1 MTAVTAPSDALR
13 RLLDLLA
20 SGASTEQLAHVVV
33 AARAEGALG
42 AADLAALANAG
53 ELALRIRETL
63 AEHRRREAQL
73 VALFDT
79 ASELAGLS
87 EPDTVLR
94 SIVRRARALLGV
106 DVSYLSLNNEAEG
119 KTYVRVSDG
128 SVSAEFQQI
137 VLGMGEGLGGLVA
150 QTARPYATS
159 DYFND
164 DRFRH
169 TRHIDSGVKDEGL
182 TAILGVP
189 LAIGSKVLGVLF
201 ASDRAAR
208 EFSADEVALLSSLA
222 DHAAIAL
229 DSANLLDQT
238 RRAVAELNE
247 ANATI
252 RAHNEAME
260 RAEDAHDR
268 LTDLVLR
275 GGDLPDVAA
284 AVAGVLRGALT
295 VFDTDGAVLANSAE
309 PARHDPVA
317 LAASRAAGRAVS
329 TVSNSD
335 TWVCSVQAGPELL
348 GSLVLTGRADLA
360 DPDRRLFERAG
371 VVTALLLM
379 LRRSVVRAEDEVRGE
394 LLTDLLTA
402 PGRNPRALLA
412 RGRRLGIDLAAP
424 HAVLAVHADDV
435 SRRRLASAAARHAT
449 LVGVHA
455 EEVVLLGSGDPDEL
469 ARRVAADLGAVT
481 GHPVTVG
488 AAGPAAGP
496 EALAAAHAE
505 AARCV
510 RALLAL
516 GRPGEGAAMAGLG
529 FLGQLLG
536 DQADLG
542 AFVRATLGPVLG
554 YDERRGTELVA
565 TLRAY
570 FASGS
575 QLARTKDV
583 LHVHV
588 NTVVQR
594 LERVASL
601 LGEDW
606 QAPDRALEIQ
616 LALRLHRLG

>member
-1 MTAVTAPSDALR
+1 MNNTLFPNTTHYR
-13 RLLDLLA
+13 
-20 SGASTEQLAHVVV
+20 T
-33 AARAEGALG
+33 LG
-42 AADLAALANAG
+42 AADLAALASAG

-73 VALFDT
+73 TALFET
-79 ASELAGLS
+79 ASELAALS
-87 EPDTVLR
+87 DPDTVLR

-106 DVSYLSLNNEAEG
+106 DVSYLSLNDEAEN

-164 DRFRH
+164 DRFKH
-169 TRHIDSGVKDEGL
+169 TRHIDSGVEDEGL

-189 LAIGSKVLGVLF
+189 LAIGPKVLGVLF
-201 ASDRAAR
+201 ASDRATR

-247 ANATI
+247 ANAT
-252 RAHNEAME
+252 ME

-275 GGDLPDVAA
+275 GGDLPDVADAVA
-284 AVAGVLRGALT
+284 AVLHGSLT
-295 VFDTDGAVLANSAE
+295 VYDADGTLLASSA
-309 PARHDPVA
+309 DPVA
-317 LAASRAAGRAVS
+317 LDPDALAAARTTGRAVS
-329 TVSNSD
+329 TKDN
-335 TWVCSVQAGPELL
+335 WVCAVQAGPELL
-348 GSLVLTGRADLA
+348 GSLVLAGRAGLS

-412 RGRRLGIDLAAP
+412 RGRRLGIDLSAP
-424 HAVLAVHADDV
+424 HAVLVAHADGG
-435 SRRRLASAAARHAT
+435 SRRRVASAAARHAT

-455 EEVVLLGSGDPDEL
+455 EEVVLLATGDPDEL
-469 ARRVAADLGAVT
+469 ARRIAADLGSAT
-481 GHPVTVG
+481 GRPVTVG
-488 AAGPAAGP
+488 AAGPASGP
-496 EALAAAHAE
+496 SAIAEAHAE

-516 GRPGEGAAMAGLG
+516 GRSGEGAAMAGLG

-536 DQADLG
+536 DRADLD
-542 AFVRATLGPVLG
+542 AFVRQTLGPVLD

-570 FASGS
+570 FANGA

-606 QAPDRALEIQ
+606 QVPDRALEIQ
-616 LALRLHRLG
+616 LALRLHRLASPR

>member
-1 MTAVTAPSDALR
+1 MGPPGGGPAGAGAPR
-13 RLLDLLA
+13 P
-20 SGASTEQLAHVVV
+20 
-33 AARAEGALG
+33 
-42 AADLAALANAG
+42 AADLAALASAG

-73 VALFDT
+73 TALFET
-79 ASELAGLS
+79 ASELAALS
-87 EPDTVLR
+87 DPDTVLR

-106 DVSYLSLNNEAEG
+106 DVSYLSLNDEAEN

-164 DRFRH
+164 DRFKH
-169 TRHIDSGVKDEGL
+169 TRHIDSGVEDEGL

-189 LAIGSKVLGVLF
+189 LAIGPKVLGVLF
-201 ASDRAAR
+201 ASDRATR

-247 ANATI
+247 ANAT
-252 RAHNEAME
+252 ME

-275 GGDLPDVAA
+275 GGDLPDVADAVA
-284 AVAGVLRGALT
+284 AVLHGSLT
-295 VFDTDGAVLANSAE
+295 VYDADGTLLASSATPVVL
-309 PARHDPVA
+309 DPDA
-317 LAASRAAGRAVS
+317 LAAARTTGRAVS
-329 TVSNSD
+329 TKDN
-335 TWVCSVQAGPELL
+335 WVCAVQAGPELL
-348 GSLVLTGRADLA
+348 GSLVLAGRAGLS

-412 RGRRLGIDLAAP
+412 RGRRLGIDLSAP
-424 HAVLAVHADDV
+424 HAVLVAHADGG
-435 SRRRLASAAARHAT
+435 SRRRVASAAARHAT

-455 EEVVLLGSGDPDEL
+455 EEVVLLATGDPDEL
-469 ARRVAADLGAVT
+469 ARRIAADLGSAT
-481 GHPVTVG
+481 GRPVTVG
-488 AAGPAAGP
+488 AAGPASGP
-496 EALAAAHAE
+496 SAIAEAHAE

-516 GRPGEGAAMAGLG
+516 GRSGEGAAMAGLG

-536 DQADLG
+536 DRADLD
-542 AFVRATLGPVLG
+542 AFVRQTLGPVLD

-570 FASGS
+570 FANGA

-606 QAPDRALEIQ
+606 QVPDRALEIQ
-616 LALRLHRLG
+616 LALRLHRLASPR

>member
-33 AARAEGALG
+33 AARAGGTLG
-42 AADLAALANAG
+42 PADLAALASAG

-73 VALFDT
+73 TALFET
-79 ASELAGLS
+79 ASELAALS
-87 EPDTVLR
+87 DPDTVLR

-119 KTYVRVSDG
+119 KTYIRVSDG

-137 VLGMGEGLGGLVA
+137 VLGLGEGLGGLVA

-159 DYFND
+159 DYFTD
-164 DRFRH
+164 ERFKH
-169 TRHIDSGVKDEGL
+169 TRHIDSGVQDEGL

-189 LAIGSKVLGVLF
+189 LAIGPKVLGVLF

-247 ANATI
+247 ANAT
-252 RAHNEAME
+252 ME

-275 GGDLPDVAA
+275 GGDLPDVAD
-284 AVAGVLRGALT
+284 AVAGVLHGDLT
-295 VFDTDGAVLANSAE
+295 VYDADGTLLASSSA
-309 PARHDPVA
+309 PVPLDADA
-317 LAASRAAGRAVS
+317 LAAARASGRAVS
-329 TVSNSD
+329 TKDS
-335 TWVCSVQAGPELL
+335 WVCAVQAGPELL
-348 GSLVLTGRADLA
+348 GSLVLAGRAGLS

-402 PGRNPRALLA
+402 PDRNPRALLA
-412 RGRRLGIDLAAP
+412 RGRRLGIDLSAP
-424 HAVLAVHADDV
+424 HAVLVAHADGG
-435 SRRRLASAAARHAT
+435 SRRRVASAAARHAT

-455 EEVVLLGSGDPDEL
+455 EEVVLLAAGDPDEL
-469 ARRVAADLGAVT
+469 ARRVAADLGSVT
-481 GHPVTVG
+481 GRPVTVG
-488 AAGPAAGP
+488 AAGPAGGP
-496 EALAAAHAE
+496 SAIADAHGE

-516 GRPGEGAAMAGLG
+516 GRTGEGAAMAGLG

-536 DQADLG
+536 DRADLD
-542 AFVRATLGPVLG
+542 AFVRRTLGPVLD

-570 FASGS
+570 FANGA

-606 QAPDRALEIQ
+606 QGPDRALEIQ
-616 LALRLHRLG
+616 LALRLHRLGAPR

>member
-42 AADLAALANAG
+42 AADLAALASAG

-73 VALFDT
+73 TALFET
-79 ASELAGLS
+79 ASELAALS
-87 EPDTVLR
+87 DPDTVLR

-119 KTYVRVSDG
+119 KTYIRVSDG

-164 DRFRH
+164 DRFKH
-169 TRHIDSGVKDEGL
+169 TRHIDSGVQDEGL

-189 LAIGSKVLGVLF
+189 LAIGPKVLGVLF

-247 ANATI
+247 ANAT
-252 RAHNEAME
+252 ME

-275 GGDLPDVAA
+275 GGDLPDVAD
-284 AVAGVLRGALT
+284 AVAGVLHGDLT
-295 VFDTDGAVLANSAE
+295 VYDADGTLLASSSA
-309 PARHDPVA
+309 PVA
-317 LAASRAAGRAVS
+317 LDADALAAARAAGRAVS
-329 TVSNSD
+329 TKDN
-335 TWVCSVQAGPELL
+335 WVCAVQAGPELL
-348 GSLVLTGRADLA
+348 GSLVLAGRAGLG

-412 RGRRLGIDLAAP
+412 RGRRLGIDLSSP
-424 HAVLAVHADDV
+424 HAVLVAHADGG
-435 SRRRLASAAARHAT
+435 SRRRVASAAARHAT

-455 EEVVLLGSGDPDEL
+455 EEVVLLAAGDPDEL
-469 ARRVAADLGAVT
+469 ARRVAADLGSAT
-481 GHPVTVG
+481 GRPVTVG
-488 AAGPAAGP
+488 AAGPASGP
-496 EALAAAHAE
+496 SAIADAHAE

-516 GRPGEGAAMAGLG
+516 GRTGEGAAMAGLG

-536 DQADLG
+536 DRADLD
-542 AFVRATLGPVLG
+542 AFVRRTLGPVLD

-570 FASGS
+570 FANGS

-616 LALRLHRLG
+616 LALRLHRLGTPR

>member
-1 MTAVTAPSDALR
+1 MTAVTAPTDALR

-20 SGASTEQLAHVVV
+20 SGASSEQLAHVVV
-33 AARAEGALG
+33 TARAEGALG
-42 AADLAALANAG
+42 AADLAELAGAG

-73 VALFDT
+73 GALFDT
-79 ASELAGLS
+79 ASELAALS
-87 EPDTVLR
+87 DPDTVLR

-106 DVSYLSLNNEAEG
+106 DVSYLSLNKEAEN

-150 QTARPYATS
+150 QTARPYATA

-164 DRFRH
+164 DRFKH

-189 LAIGSKVLGVLF
+189 LAIGPKVLGVLF
-201 ASDRAAR
+201 ASDRGAR
-208 EFSADEVALLSSLA
+208 EFSPDEVALLSSLA

-252 RAHNEAME
+252 RAQNAAME

-284 AVAGVLRGALT
+284 AVAGVLHGDLT
-295 VFDTDGAVLANSAE
+295 VYDADGTLLAGSAE
-309 PARHDPVA
+309 PAPLDPAA
-317 LAASRAAGRAVS
+317 LAAARSGRAVS
-329 TVSNSD
+329 TVD
-335 TWVCSVQAGPELL
+335 TWVCAVQAGPELL
-348 GSLVLTGRADLA
+348 GSLVLAGRDGLTG
-360 DPDRRLFERAG
+360 PDRRLFERAG

-394 LLTDLLTA
+394 LLTDLLSA
-402 PGRNPRALLA
+402 PDRNPRALLA
-412 RGRRLGIDLAAP
+412 RGRRLGIDLSAP
-424 HAVLAVHADDV
+424 HAVLVVHADGA
-435 SRRRLASAAARHAT
+435 SRRRLAGAAARHAT

-455 EEVVLLGSGDPDEL
+455 EEVVLLGAGDPDEL
-469 ARRVAADLGAVT
+469 ARRVAADLGSAT
-481 GHPVTVG
+481 GRPVTVG
-488 AAGPAAGP
+488 AAGPASGP
-496 EALAAAHAE
+496 AAIASAHGE

-516 GRPGEGAAMAGLG
+516 GRTGEGAAMAGLG

-536 DQADLG
+536 DHADLG
-542 AFVRATLGPVLG
+542 AFVRQTLGPVLD

-570 FASGS
+570 FANGS

-616 LALRLHRLG
+616 LALRVHRLGR

>member
-1 MTAVTAPSDALR
+1 
-13 RLLDLLA
+13 
-20 SGASTEQLAHVVV
+20 V

-42 AADLAALANAG
+42 AADLAALAGAG

-63 AEHRRREAQL
+63 EEHRRREAQL
-73 VALFDT
+73 GALFDT
-79 ASELAGLS
+79 ASELAALS
-87 EPDTVLR
+87 DPDTVLR

-106 DVSYLSLNNEAEG
+106 DVSYLSLNDEAEN

-159 DYFND
+159 DYFHD
-164 DRFRH
+164 DRFKH
-169 TRHIDSGVKDEGL
+169 TRHIDSGVQDEGL

-189 LAIGSKVLGVLF
+189 LAIGPKVLGVLF
-201 ASDRAAR
+201 ASDRGTR
-208 EFSADEVALLSSLA
+208 DFSADEVALLSSLA

-252 RAHNEAME
+252 RAHTEAME
-260 RAEDAHDR
+260 RAQDAHDR

-284 AVAGVLRGALT
+284 AVAGVLHGDLT
-295 VFDTDGAVLANSAE
+295 VYDADRTLLAGSAE
-309 PARHDPVA
+309 PAALDPDA
-317 LAASRAAGRAVS
+317 LAAARAAGRAVS
-329 TVSNSD
+329 TKD
-335 TWVCSVQAGPELL
+335 TWVCAVQAGPELL
-348 GSLVLTGRADLA
+348 GSLVLAGRDGLT

-402 PGRNPRALLA
+402 PDRNPRALLA
-412 RGRRLGIDLAAP
+412 RGRRLGIDLSAP
-424 HAVLAVHADDV
+424 HAVLVAHADGG
-435 SRRRLASAAARHAT
+435 SRRRVASAAARHAT

-455 EEVVLLGSGDPDEL
+455 EEVVLLGTGDPDEL
-469 ARRVAADLGAVT
+469 ARRVAADLGAAT
-481 GHPVTVG
+481 GRPVTVG
-488 AAGPAAGP
+488 AAGPASGP
-496 EALAAAHAE
+496 SAIAAAHGE

-516 GRPGEGAAMAGLG
+516 GRTGEGAAMAGLG

-536 DQADLG
+536 DHADLDG
-542 AFVRATLGPVLG
+542 FVRQTLGPVLD
-554 YDERRGTELVA
+554 YDARRGTELVA

-601 LGEDW
+601 LGEEW

-616 LALRLHRLG
+616 LALRVHRLREA

>member
-33 AARAEGALG
+33 AARAQGALD
-42 AADLAALANAG
+42 AADLAALASAG

-73 VALFDT
+73 TALFET
-79 ASELAGLS
+79 ASELAALS
-87 EPDTVLR
+87 DPDTVLR

-164 DRFRH
+164 DRFKH
-169 TRHIDSGVKDEGL
+169 TRHIDSGVQDEGL

-189 LAIGSKVLGVLF
+189 LAIGPKVLGVLF
-201 ASDRAAR
+201 ASDRTSR

-247 ANATI
+247 ANAT
-252 RAHNEAME
+252 ME

-275 GGDLPDVAA
+275 GGDLPDVAD
-284 AVAGVLRGALT
+284 AVADVLHGDLT
-295 VFDTDGAVLANSAE
+295 VYDADGTLLASSA
-309 PARHDPVA
+309 DPVA
-317 LAASRAAGRAVS
+317 LDPDALAAARTTGRAVS
-329 TVSNSD
+329 TRDN
-335 TWVCSVQAGPELL
+335 WVCAVQAGPELL
-348 GSLVLTGRADLA
+348 GSLVLAGRAGLG

-412 RGRRLGIDLAAP
+412 RGRRLGIDLSAP
-424 HAVLAVHADDV
+424 HAVLVAHADGG
-435 SRRRLASAAARHAT
+435 SRRRVASAAARHAT

-455 EEVVLLGSGDPDEL
+455 EEVVLLAAGDPDEL
-469 ARRVAADLGAVT
+469 ARRVAADLGSAT
-481 GHPVTVG
+481 GRPVTVG
-488 AAGPAAGP
+488 AAGPAGGP
-496 EALAAAHAE
+496 SAIADAHAE

-516 GRPGEGAAMAGLG
+516 GRTGEGAAMTGLG

-536 DQADLG
+536 DRADLD
-542 AFVRATLGPVLG
+542 AFVRRTLGPVLD

-570 FASGS
+570 FANGS

-616 LALRLHRLG
+616 LALRLHRLGAPR

>member
-1 MTAVTAPSDALR
+1 MTAVTAPTDALR

-20 SGASTEQLAHVVV
+20 SGASSEQLAHVVV
-33 AARAEGALG
+33 AARAEGGLD
-42 AADLAALANAG
+42 AAGLAALAGAG
-53 ELALRIRETL
+53 EQALRIRETL

-73 VALFDT
+73 AALFDT
-79 ASELAGLS
+79 ASELAALS
-87 EPDTVLR
+87 DPDTVLR

-119 KTYVRVSDG
+119 KTYIRVSDG

-150 QTARPYATS
+150 QTARPYATA

-164 DRFRH
+164 DRFKH
-169 TRHIDSGVKDEGL
+169 TRHIDSGVEDEGL

-189 LAIGSKVLGVLF
+189 LAIGPKVLGVLF
-201 ASDRAAR
+201 ASDRATR

-238 RRAVAELNE
+238 RRAVAELND
-247 ANATI
+247 ANAT
-252 RAHNEAME
+252 ME

-275 GGDLPDVAA
+275 GGDLPDVAD
-284 AVAGVLRGALT
+284 AVAGVLHGDLT
-295 VFDTDGAVLANSAE
+295 VYDADGTLLASSA
-309 PARHDPVA
+309 DPVA
-317 LAASRAAGRAVS
+317 LDPDALAAARTTGRAVS
-329 TVSNSD
+329 TKDN
-335 TWVCSVQAGPELL
+335 WVCAVQAGPELL
-348 GSLVLTGRADLA
+348 GSLVLAGRPGLT

-402 PGRNPRALLA
+402 PDRNPRALLA
-412 RGRRLGIDLAAP
+412 RGRRLGIDLSAP
-424 HAVLAVHADDV
+424 HAVLVAHADGG

-455 EEVVLLGSGDPDEL
+455 EEVVLLGTGDPDEL
-469 ARRVAADLGAVT
+469 ARRVAADLGSVT
-481 GHPVTVG
+481 GRPVTVG
-488 AAGPAAGP
+488 AAGPASGP
-496 EALAAAHAE
+496 SAIADAHAE

-516 GRPGEGAAMAGLG
+516 GRAGEGAAMAGLG

-536 DQADLG
+536 DRADLD
-542 AFVRATLGPVLG
+542 AFVRQTLGPVLD

-570 FASGS
+570 FANGS

-616 LALRLHRLG
+616 LALRLHRLRDA

>member
-42 AADLAALANAG
+42 AADLAALASAG

-73 VALFDT
+73 TALFET
-79 ASELAGLS
+79 ASELAALS
-87 EPDTVLR
+87 DPDTVLR

-106 DVSYLSLNNEAEG
+106 DVSYLSLNDEAEN

-164 DRFRH
+164 DRFKH
-169 TRHIDSGVKDEGL
+169 TRHIDSGVEDEGL

-189 LAIGSKVLGVLF
+189 LAIGPKVLGVLF
-201 ASDRAAR
+201 ASDRATR

-247 ANATI
+247 ANAT
-252 RAHNEAME
+252 ME

-275 GGDLPDVAA
+275 GGDLPDVADAVA
-284 AVAGVLRGALT
+284 AVLHGSLT
-295 VFDTDGAVLANSAE
+295 VYDADGTLLASSATPVVL
-309 PARHDPVA
+309 DPDA
-317 LAASRAAGRAVS
+317 LAAARTTGRAVS
-329 TVSNSD
+329 TKDN
-335 TWVCSVQAGPELL
+335 WVCAVQAGPELL
-348 GSLVLTGRADLA
+348 GSLVLAGRAGLS

-412 RGRRLGIDLAAP
+412 RGRRLGIDLSAP
-424 HAVLAVHADDV
+424 HAVLVAHADGG
-435 SRRRLASAAARHAT
+435 SRRRVASAAARHAT

-455 EEVVLLGSGDPDEL
+455 EEVVLLATGDPDEL
-469 ARRVAADLGAVT
+469 ARRIAADLGSAT
-481 GHPVTVG
+481 GRPVTVG
-488 AAGPAAGP
+488 AAGPASGP
-496 EALAAAHAE
+496 SAIAEAHAE

-516 GRPGEGAAMAGLG
+516 GRSGEGAAMAGLG

-536 DQADLG
+536 DRADLD
-542 AFVRATLGPVLG
+542 AFVRQTLGPVLD

-570 FASGS
+570 FANGA

-606 QAPDRALEIQ
+606 QVPDRALEIQ
-616 LALRLHRLG
+616 LALRLHRLASPR

>member
-1 MTAVTAPSDALR
+1 MTGVTAPSDALR

-20 SGASTEQLAHVVV
+20 SGAGSEQLAQVVV
-33 AARAEGALG
+33 AARTSGGLAGD
-42 AADLAALANAG
+42 DLAALASASQ
-53 ELALRIRETL
+53 LALRIRGTL

-73 VALFDT
+73 GALFET
-79 ASELAGLS
+79 AGELARLS

-106 DVSYLSLNNEAEG
+106 DVSYLSLNDEAAG
-119 KTYVRVSDG
+119 KTHIRVSDG

-150 QTARPYATS
+150 LTARPYSTA
-159 DYFND
+159 DYFRD
-164 DRFRH
+164 ERFRH
-169 TRHIDSGVKDEGL
+169 TRHIDSGVQDEGL

-189 LAIGSKVLGVLF
+189 LAIGSKVLGVLY
-201 ASDRAAR
+201 AADRAAR

-229 DSANLLDQT
+229 DSAHHL
-238 RRAVAELNE
+238 AELNE

-252 RAHNEAME
+252 RAHNEAMQ

-268 LTDLVLR
+268 LMDLVLR
-275 GGDLPDVAA
+275 GGDVPDVAA
-284 AVAGVLRGALT
+284 AVADVLRGDLT
-295 VFDTDGAVLANSAE
+295 VFDADGTI
-309 PARHDPVA
+309 
-317 LAASRAAGRAVS
+317 LAASATASTVDAEALVAARATGRAVS
-329 TVSNSD
+329 TKD
-335 TWVCSVQAGPELL
+335 RWVCAVQAGPELL
-348 GSLVLTGRADLA
+348 GSLVLAGRTGLA

-379 LRRSVVRAEDEVRGE
+379 LRRSVAKAEDEVRGE

-402 PGRNPRALLA
+402 PGRNPGALLA

-424 HAVLAVHADDV
+424 HAVLLVHCEDV
-435 SRRRLASAAARHAT
+435 SRRRLAGAAARHAT

-455 EEVVLLGSGDPDEL
+455 EEVVLLGPGDPGTL
-469 ARRVAADLGAVT
+469 ARRVAADLSTAT
-481 GHPVTVG
+481 GQVVTVG

-496 EALAAAHAE
+496 DALAAAHGE
-505 AARCV
+505 AARCL

-516 GRPGEGAAMAGLG
+516 GRAGEGAAMADLG

-536 DQADLG
+536 EHADLS
-542 AFVRATLGPVLG
+542 AFVTATLGPVLD
-554 YDERRGTELVA
+554 YDARRGTELTA

-570 FASGS
+570 FAGGA
-575 QLARTKDV
+575 QLARAKEV

-594 LERVASL
+594 LERIASL

-606 QAPDRALEIQ
+606 QSPDRALEIQ
-616 LALRLHRLG
+616 LALRLHRLGAH

>member
-42 AADLAALANAG
+42 PADLAALASAG

-73 VALFDT
+73 TALFET
-79 ASELAGLS
+79 ASELAALS
-87 EPDTVLR
+87 DPDTVLR

-106 DVSYLSLNNEAEG
+106 DVSYLSLNDEAEG
-119 KTYVRVSDG
+119 KTYIRVSDG

-164 DRFRH
+164 DRFKH
-169 TRHIDSGVKDEGL
+169 TRHIDSGVEDEGL

-189 LAIGSKVLGVLF
+189 LAIGPKVLGVLF

-247 ANATI
+247 ANAT
-252 RAHNEAME
+252 ME

-284 AVAGVLRGALT
+284 AVAAVLHGNLT
-295 VFDTDGAVLANSAE
+295 VYDADGSLLASSAV
-309 PARHDPVA
+309 PVA
-317 LAASRAAGRAVS
+317 LDPHALAAARSTGRAVS
-329 TVSNSD
+329 TKDS
-335 TWVCSVQAGPELL
+335 WVCAVQAGPELL
-348 GSLVLTGRADLA
+348 GSLVLAGRAGLS

-412 RGRRLGIDLAAP
+412 RGRRLGIDLSAP
-424 HAVLAVHADDV
+424 HAVLVAHADGG
-435 SRRRLASAAARHAT
+435 SRRRVASAAARHAT

-455 EEVVLLGSGDPDEL
+455 EEVVLLATGDPDEL
-469 ARRVAADLGAVT
+469 ARRVAADLGSAT
-481 GHPVTVG
+481 GRPVTVG
-488 AAGPAAGP
+488 AAGPASGP
-496 EALAAAHAE
+496 SAIAEAHAE

-516 GRPGEGAAMAGLG
+516 GRTGEGAAMAGLG

-536 DQADLG
+536 DRADLDV
-542 AFVRATLGPVLG
+542 FVRRTLGPVLD
-554 YDERRGTELVA
+554 YDERRGTELIA

-570 FASGS
+570 FANGA

-616 LALRLHRLG
+616 LALRLHRLAPPR

>member
-73 VALFDT
+73 TALFET

-119 KTYVRVSDG
+119 KTYIRVSDG

-150 QTARPYATS
+150 QTARPYSTA

-164 DRFRH
+164 ERFRH

-189 LAIGSKVLGVLF
+189 LAIGPKVLGVLF
-201 ASDRAAR
+201 ASDRGTR

-295 VFDTDGAVLANSAE
+295 VFDTEGAVLANSAE

-329 TVSNSD
+329 TKDS
-335 TWVCSVQAGPELL
+335 WVCSVQAGPELL

-412 RGRRLGIDLAAP
+412 RGRRLGIDLATP
-424 HAVLAVHADDV
+424 HAVLVLHSGDV
-435 SRRRLASAAARHAT
+435 SRRRLASAAVRHAT

-455 EEVVLLGSGDPDEL
+455 EEVVLLGTGDPGEL

-481 GHPVTVG
+481 GRPVTVG
-488 AAGPAAGP
+488 AAGPASGP

-516 GRPGEGAAMAGLG
+516 GRTGDGADMAGLG

-542 AFVRATLGPVLG
+542 AFVRATLGPVLD

-594 LERVASL
+594 LERIASL

>member
-33 AARAEGALG
+33 AARAEGTLG
-42 AADLAALANAG
+42 AADLAALASAG

-73 VALFDT
+73 TALFET
-79 ASELAGLS
+79 ASELAALS
-87 EPDTVLR
+87 DPDTVLR

-106 DVSYLSLNNEAEG
+106 DVSYLSLNDEAEN

-164 DRFRH
+164 DRFKH
-169 TRHIDSGVKDEGL
+169 TRHIDSGVEDEGL

-189 LAIGSKVLGVLF
+189 LAIGPKVLGVLF
-201 ASDRAAR
+201 ASDRATR

-247 ANATI
+247 ANAT
-252 RAHNEAME
+252 ME

-275 GGDLPDVAA
+275 GGDLPDVADAVA
-284 AVAGVLRGALT
+284 AVLHGSLT
-295 VFDTDGAVLANSAE
+295 VYDADGTLLASSA
-309 PARHDPVA
+309 DPVA
-317 LAASRAAGRAVS
+317 LDPDALAAARTTGRAVS
-329 TVSNSD
+329 TKDN
-335 TWVCSVQAGPELL
+335 WVCAVQAGPELL
-348 GSLVLTGRADLA
+348 GSLVLAGRAGLS

-412 RGRRLGIDLAAP
+412 RGRRLGIDLSAP
-424 HAVLAVHADDV
+424 HAVLVAHADGG
-435 SRRRLASAAARHAT
+435 SRRRVASAAARHAT

-455 EEVVLLGSGDPDEL
+455 EEVVLLATGDPDEL
-469 ARRVAADLGAVT
+469 ARRIAADLGSAT
-481 GHPVTVG
+481 GRPVTVG
-488 AAGPAAGP
+488 AAGPASGP
-496 EALAAAHAE
+496 SAIAEAHAE

-516 GRPGEGAAMAGLG
+516 GRSGEGAAMAGLG

-536 DQADLG
+536 DRADLD
-542 AFVRATLGPVLG
+542 AFVRQTLGPVLD

-570 FASGS
+570 FANGA

-606 QAPDRALEIQ
+606 QVPDRALEIQ
-616 LALRLHRLG
+616 LALRLHRLASPR

>member
-1 MTAVTAPSDALR
+1 M
-13 RLLDLLA
+13 
-20 SGASTEQLAHVVV
+20 
-33 AARAEGALG
+33 
-42 AADLAALANAG
+42 
-53 ELALRIRETL
+53 RIRETL

-73 VALFDT
+73 TALFAT
-79 ASELAGLS
+79 ASELAALS
-87 EPDTVLR
+87 DPDTVLR

-119 KTYVRVSDG
+119 KTYIRVSDG

-164 DRFRH
+164 DRFNH
-169 TRHIDSGVKDEGL
+169 TRHIDSGVQDEGL

-189 LAIGSKVLGVLF
+189 LAIGPKVLGVLF

-247 ANATI
+247 ANAT
-252 RAHNEAME
+252 ME

-275 GGDLPDVAA
+275 GGDLPDVAD
-284 AVAGVLRGALT
+284 AVADVLHGNLT
-295 VFDTDGAVLANSAE
+295 VYDADGTLLASSAA
-309 PARHDPVA
+309 PVPLDPDA
-317 LAASRAAGRAVS
+317 LAAARSSGRAVS
-329 TVSNSD
+329 TKDN
-335 TWVCSVQAGPELL
+335 WVCAVQAGPELL
-348 GSLVLTGRADLA
+348 GSLVLAGRAGLS

-412 RGRRLGIDLAAP
+412 RGRRLGIDLSAP
-424 HAVLAVHADDV
+424 HAVLVAHADGG

-455 EEVVLLGSGDPDEL
+455 EEVVLLAAGDPDEL
-469 ARRVAADLGAVT
+469 ARRAAADLGSVT
-481 GHPVTVG
+481 GRPVTVG
-488 AAGPAAGP
+488 AAGPASGP
-496 EALAAAHAE
+496 SAIADAHAE

-516 GRPGEGAAMAGLG
+516 GRTGEGAAMTGLG

-536 DQADLG
+536 DRADLD
-542 AFVRATLGPVLG
+542 AFVRQTLGPVLD

-570 FASGS
+570 FANGS

-606 QAPDRALEIQ
+606 QAPDRSLEIQ
-616 LALRLHRLG
+616 LALRLHRLGAPR

>member
-33 AARAEGALG
+33 AARAEGALD
-42 AADLAALANAG
+42 AADLAALASAG

-73 VALFDT
+73 TALFET
-79 ASELAGLS
+79 ASELAALS
-87 EPDTVLR
+87 DPDTVLR

-106 DVSYLSLNNEAEG
+106 DVSYLSLNHEAEN

-164 DRFRH
+164 DRFKH
-169 TRHIDSGVKDEGL
+169 TRHIDSGVADEGL

-189 LAIGSKVLGVLF
+189 LAIGPKVLGVLF
-201 ASDRAAR
+201 ASDRSTR

-229 DSANLLDQT
+229 DNANLLDQT

-247 ANATI
+247 ANAT
-252 RAHNEAME
+252 ME

-284 AVAGVLRGALT
+284 AVADVLHGNLT
-295 VFDTDGAVLANSAE
+295 VYDADGTLLASSA
-309 PARHDPVA
+309 APVA
-317 LAASRAAGRAVS
+317 LDPDALAAARSTGRAVS
-329 TVSNSD
+329 TKDN
-335 TWVCSVQAGPELL
+335 WVCAVQAGPELL
-348 GSLVLTGRADLA
+348 GSLVLAGRPGLGN
-360 DPDRRLFERAG
+360 PDRRLFERAG

-412 RGRRLGIDLAAP
+412 RGRRLGIDLSAP
-424 HAVLAVHADDV
+424 HAVLVAHADGG
-435 SRRRLASAAARHAT
+435 SRRRVASAAARHAT

-455 EEVVLLGSGDPDEL
+455 EEVVLLAQGDPDEL
-469 ARRVAADLGAVT
+469 ARRVAADLGSAT
-481 GHPVTVG
+481 GRPVTVG
-488 AAGPAAGP
+488 AAGPASGP
-496 EALAAAHAE
+496 SAIAEAHAE

-516 GRPGEGAAMAGLG
+516 GRTGEGAAMAGLG

-536 DQADLG
+536 DRADLD
-542 AFVRATLGPVLG
+542 AFVRQTLGPVLD

-570 FASGS
+570 FANGS

-616 LALRLHRLG
+616 LALRVHRLGGAR

>member
-33 AARAEGALG
+33 AARAEGTLG
-42 AADLAALANAG
+42 AADLAALASAG

-73 VALFDT
+73 TALFET
-79 ASELAGLS
+79 ASELAALS
-87 EPDTVLR
+87 DPDTVLR

-106 DVSYLSLNNEAEG
+106 DVSYLSLNDEAEN

-164 DRFRH
+164 DRFKH
-169 TRHIDSGVKDEGL
+169 TRHIDSGVEDEGL

-189 LAIGSKVLGVLF
+189 LAIGPKVLGVLF
-201 ASDRAAR
+201 ASDRATR

-247 ANATI
+247 ANAT
-252 RAHNEAME
+252 ME

-275 GGDLPDVAA
+275 GGDLPDVADAVA
-284 AVAGVLRGALT
+284 AVLHGSLT
-295 VFDTDGAVLANSAE
+295 VYDADGTLLASSA
-309 PARHDPVA
+309 DPVA
-317 LAASRAAGRAVS
+317 LDPDALAAARTTGRAVS
-329 TVSNSD
+329 TKDN
-335 TWVCSVQAGPELL
+335 WVCAVQAGPELL
-348 GSLVLTGRADLA
+348 GSLLLAGRAGLS

-412 RGRRLGIDLAAP
+412 RGRRLGIDLSAP
-424 HAVLAVHADDV
+424 HAVLVAHADGG
-435 SRRRLASAAARHAT
+435 SRRRVASAAARHAT

-455 EEVVLLGSGDPDEL
+455 EEVVLLATGDPDEL
-469 ARRVAADLGAVT
+469 ARRIAADLGSAT
-481 GHPVTVG
+481 GRPVTVG
-488 AAGPAAGP
+488 AAGPASGP
-496 EALAAAHAE
+496 SAIAEAHAE

-516 GRPGEGAAMAGLG
+516 GRSGEGAAMAGLG

-536 DQADLG
+536 DRADLD
-542 AFVRATLGPVLG
+542 AFVRQTLGPVLD

-570 FASGS
+570 FANGA

-606 QAPDRALEIQ
+606 QVPDRALEIQ
-616 LALRLHRLG
+616 LALRLHRLASRR